1 MFSRSP
7 ALFFPALFRNAE
19 IRELSVRG
27 RPERGWS
34 RRDHAV
40 HDARGRARRQVLMFY
55 NVFRF
60 VFCVALS
67 RLNLQS
73 KCRQKRTCGR
83 VESGLSLSL
92 CAIQRKREKERR
104 AHAIISG
111 FCESSF
117 TSFRIKARVLRSS
130 VLNVSK
136 REKLNGPFWHLIDRH
151 MICDEYGTRL
161 TTRLLSTDHFILLM
175 G

>member
-1 MFSRSP
+1 MSSR
-7 ALFFPALFRNAE
+7 
-19 IRELSVRG
+19 VR
-27 RPERGWS
+27 
-34 RRDHAV
+34 
-40 HDARGRARRQVLMFY
+40 
-55 NVFRF
+55 
-60 VFCVALS
+60 
-67 RLNLQS
+67 
-73 KCRQKRTCGR
+73 GR

-104 AHAIISG
+104 VYTIISG
-111 FCESSF
+111 FRVVVVVSRRF
-117 TSFRIKARVLRSS
+117 TSSRNQSS